1 MEDGRGYY
9 QKPDGS
15 YYQTPGDGSDVKPA
29 PAPAP
34 EPEKK

>member
-9 QKPDGS
+9 QKPDGG